1 MGLIDKIR
9 NGKRSFP
16 EKIFF
21 ILESDIDKL
30 YKNVIISKRIRIDAV
45 AEKIGLSIERVE
57 ELAKILEKKGM
68 VGLHYSFIG
77 KPIIFVKVK

>member
-9 NGKRSFP
+9 NGKKIFP

-21 ILESDIDKL
+21 VLESDIDKL

-68 VGLHYSFIG
+68 VGLHYPFIG
-77 KPIIFVKVK
+77 KPIIFVKIK